1 MSNKSNNRPRSHAP
15 RITGRLTYANV
26 AATLAL
32 FLALGGT
39 SYAAVKLAPGSVGTK
54 ELRSGAVT
62 SDKVKKGSLQRRDFK
77 PGQLPPGATGPQ
89 GLAGPQGAQGPA
101 GAQGLA
107 GAQGAKGDPGPTG
120 PQGSAGPQG
129 PAGTAR
135 GYGLVAPDGTL
146 SRSKNATVTKIDTG
160 RYCVKVAGV
169 DPLAA
174 GLVASLDFD
183 HTALGGVGNLE
194 VNTNSLPSC
203 TGGARVNT
211 FLMTATGSSLTRS
224 YADLGFFFV
233 AP

>member
-1 MSNKSNNRPRSHAP
+1 M
-15 RITGRLTYANV
+15 
-26 AATLAL
+26 
-32 FLALGGT
+32 LALGGS
-39 SYAAVKLAPGSVGTK
+39 SYAAVKLAPGSVGNK

-77 PGQLPPGATGPQ
+77 PGQLPTGATGPQ
-89 GLAGPQGAQGPA
+89 GPAGPQGAQGPA

-107 GAQGAKGDPGPTG
+107 GAQGAKGDPGPIG
-120 PQGSAGPQG
+120 PQGLAGLQG

-146 SRSKNATVTKIDTG
+146 SRSKNSTVTKIDTG

-169 DPLAA
+169 DPSAA

-183 HTALGGVGNLE
+183 HTALGGVGNVD

-211 FLMTATGSSLTRS
+211 FLMTATGSGLTRS